1 MNNSQDGAGESAK
14 VIVRDMTIKNKRGFH
29 ARPASLVA
37 KIAFNFDGDIT
48 IEKDGTV
55 VTAKSVMGLLS
66 LEAGKGTRI
75 RITASGDG
83 AEKAVSDIEQVLK
96 QTFEEL

>member
-1 MNNSQDGAGESAK
+1 MVVRELMIANS
-14 VIVRDMTIKNKRGFH
+14 RGFH

-37 KIAFNFDGDIT
+37 KIAFNFDGEIT
-48 IEKDGTV
+48 VEKDGTV

-75 RITASGDG
+75 RITASGPG
-83 AEKAVSDIEQVLK
+83 AEKAVDEIEQVLK
-96 QTFEEL
+96 KSFEDV